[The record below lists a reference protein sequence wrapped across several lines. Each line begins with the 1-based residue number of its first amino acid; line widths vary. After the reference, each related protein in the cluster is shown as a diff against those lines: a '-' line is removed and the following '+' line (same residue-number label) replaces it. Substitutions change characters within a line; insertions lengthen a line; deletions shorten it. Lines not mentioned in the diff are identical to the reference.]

1 MSTIPQSCG
10 KSRKFGSFPHSRIF
24 SKTSRI
30 FRFFWGRKKSPKFT
44 IIFAAKKIFCAFSF
58 KIKDFLCTTKIV
70 RGKDVRQS
78 LTLPERRVRAS
89 QPLSSLLEY
98 SPASPPGGL
107 IHTNIPWL
115 FLAAGARRRR
125 PNKLVEDFC
134 LVTERTQNQ

>member
-1 MSTIPQSCG
+1 MLN
-10 KSRKFGSFPHSRIF
+10 
-24 SKTSRI
+24 
-30 FRFFWGRKKSPKFT
+30 
-44 IIFAAKKIFCAFSF
+44 FSF

-78 LTLPERRVRAS
+78 LTPVLTLPERRVRAS

-107 IHTNIPWL
+107 IHTNVYFWL

>member
-1 MSTIPQSCG
+1 MLN
-10 KSRKFGSFPHSRIF
+10 
-24 SKTSRI
+24 
-30 FRFFWGRKKSPKFT
+30 
-44 IIFAAKKIFCAFSF
+44 FSF
-58 KIKDFLCTTKIV
+58 KIKDFFCTTKIV

-125 PNKLVEDFC
+125 PNEDFC
-134 LVTERTQNQ
+134 LVTDRTQNQ